1 MKPLAIIENFD
12 DADFLNRYWGQSP
25 CLIRNWLQ
33 PQALAIQRLLEL
45 AEAHELPSRLV
56 SGSSEADDWQV
67 DHGPLGADDLPQQAR
82 DWTLLVQ
89 EMDKVSAPVAA
100 ILDNFR
106 FLPHWA
112 LDDVMISQA
121 VPGGSVGPHRD
132 AYDVFLV
139 QVEGKREWQ
148 LSDCDTVEIDQRFEL
163 ALISNWRADQT
174 IQTRPGDVLYLP
186 PGVGHHG
193 VALDN
198 CQTWSIGLR
207 TPSGPELLFQLADE
221 NLARP
226 EFSTRLAIDQLQP
239 DCADQ
244 ITPALINQARK
255 LLEHNLALD
264 DQQLGQLLAGFLT
277 RWRLWPNDDFIEL
290 EVVTRHLR
298 AGHRLAL
305 ARTARVA
312 LLEIDKERAVFVNG
326 ERIACPPA
334 VAVSLSQTRQID
346 QTWLEHETALEQL
359 LESSAIARPKG
370 PVMVS

>member
-1 MKPLAIIENFD
+1 MKPLAVIERFD
-12 DADFLNRYWGQSP
+12 DGDFLKKHWGQSP

-33 PQALAIQRLLEL
+33 LQPLSMQELLDLAD
-45 AEAHELPSRLV
+45 ANELPSRLV

-67 DHGPLGADDLPQQAR
+67 DHGPLSENDLPQHAR

-89 EMDKVSAPVAA
+89 EMDKVSASVAA

-106 FLPHWA
+106 FLPHWV

-132 AYDVFLV
+132 AYDVFLI
-139 QVEGKREWQ
+139 QVEGEREWQ
-148 LSDCDTVEIDQRFEL
+148 LGHSDDVVIDQRFEL

-193 VALDN
+193 VALN
-198 CQTWSIGLR
+198 HCQTWSVGLR
-207 TPSGPELLFQLADE
+207 TPSGPELLFQLAED

-226 EFSTRLAIDQLQP
+226 EFSARLALDQLHPNQP
-239 DCADQ
+239 DQ
-244 ITPALINQARK
+244 ITPALISQTRK

-264 DQQLGQLLAGFLT
+264 DQQLGRLLAGFLT

-290 EVVTRHLR
+290 EIVTRHLR
-298 AGHRLAL
+298 AGHCLPLAL
-305 ARTARVA
+305 TARVA
-312 LLEIDKERAVFVNG
+312 LLEIDNERAVFVNG

-334 VAVSLSQTRQID
+334 LAVSLSHTRQID
-346 QTWLEHETALEQL
+346 QAWLDHENALEQL
-359 LESSAIARPKG
+359 LECSAIARPKG
-370 PVMVS
+370 PVVVS